1 MLHERIKRPEVLA
14 SRSFLLQK
22 RNEPKKVAPQSASSC
37 VFFIEWGE
45 NFFRLFPFDD
55 KYSGASR
62 NGDKKTF
69 IFLEAL
75 LLGF

>member
-1 MLHERIKRPEVLA
+1 VLA
-14 SRSFLLQK
+14 SCSFLLQK
-22 RNEPKKVAPQSASSC
+22 RNEPKKVARQSASSC

-45 NFFRLFPFDD
+45 NFFA
-55 KYSGASR
+55 YSHSTINTPAHLETGI
-62 NGDKKTF
+62 KKTF